1 MSKVLL
7 SNLSNDKLK
16 ERYLMLKNANNY
28 YSKQEL
34 MKLTDYLVKNNLTEV
49 VLC

>member
-1 MSKVLL
+1 MAKILL
-7 SNLSNDKLK
+7 SKLSNEELK
-16 ERYLMLKNANNY
+16 ERYLMLKNTNNY

-34 MKLTDYLVKNNLTEV
+34 MKLTNYLVKNDLTEV

>member
-1 MSKVLL
+1 MSKILL
-7 SNLSNDKLK
+7 SNLSNDELR
-16 ERYLMLKNANNY
+16 ERYLMLKNTNNY

-34 MKLTDYLVKNNLTEV
+34 MKLTNYLVKNNLTEV

>member
-1 MSKVLL
+1 MSKILL

-16 ERYLMLKNANNY
+16 ERYLMLKNTNNY

>member
-1 MSKVLL
+1 MSKIIL
-7 SNLSNDKLK
+7 SNLSNDELK
-16 ERYLMLKNANNY
+16 ERYLMLKNTNNY

-34 MKLTDYLVKNNLTEV
+34 MKLTNYLVKNNLTEV